1 MTLQSSGSISMSDI
15 RSEIGTSGAISMSDL
30 YRVNSSSEFPT
41 TKELTNAISSVSDSG
56 YGQSGYSERYNV
68 GNLNTSNAGYGYY
81 SSGTPFPY
89 QYGYLINNQGASS
102 SIINSGAS
110 GLFSGGALSFTADN
124 IMYMGASGR
133 SGQAV
138 NTWEHDITFA
148 RAGTYYVWG
157 YSYFAAGA
165 TIAISGANSGNISAT
180 SMTNSG
186 YRLDSTI
193 GVSANQTVSIDI
205 TSGGERIFF
214 GFSISTSNSTHL
226 DKTITVNSG
235 VPSSGTISFSDLYG
249 AEG

>member
-1 MTLQSSGSISMSDI
+1 MTLQSSGSISMSEI

-30 YRVNSSSEFPT
+30 YRVNTSSEFPT
-41 TKELTNAISSVSDSG
+41 TKEITDAISSVSDSG

-68 GNLNTSNAGYGYY
+68 GNLNTSNAGTGYY
-81 SSGTPFPY
+81 GGVFPY

-102 SIINSGAS
+102 NIINSGAS
-110 GLFSGGALSFTADN
+110 GIFSGGALSFTADN

-138 NTWEHDITFA
+138 ITYEHDITFA

-157 YSYFAAGA
+157 YSLGYGA

-180 SMTNSG
+180 SMTNAG

-214 GFSISTSNSTHL
+214 GFSISTSNSTSL

>member
-1 MTLQSSGSISMSDI
+1 
-15 RSEIGTSGAISMSDL
+15 
-30 YRVNSSSEFPT
+30 
-41 TKELTNAISSVSDSG
+41 
-56 YGQSGYSERYNV
+56 
-68 GNLNTSNAGYGYY
+68 
-81 SSGTPFPY
+81 
-89 QYGYLINNQGASS
+89 
-102 SIINSGAS
+102 
-110 GLFSGGALSFTADN
+110 
-124 IMYMGASGR
+124 MYMGASGR

-193 GVSANQTVSIDI
+193 GVSASQTVSIDI

-214 GFSISTSNSTHL
+214 GFVAQEIKETYPHMVFENNDGMYSLDYTQFIPISIKNLQDQAKSITKLQNRIKTMKEKLKKLKHFTDLEYLPLSAFST
-226 DKTITVNSG
+226 DKS
-235 VPSSGTISFSDLYG
+235 
-249 AEG
+249 E

>member
-1 MTLQSSGSISMSDI
+1 MALQSSGAISMSEI

-68 GNLNTSNAGYGYY
+68 GNLNTSNAGTGYY
-81 SSGTPFPY
+81 GGVFPY

-102 SIINSGAS
+102 NIINSGAS

-226 DKTITVNSG
+226 DKTISANTG

-249 AEG
+249 ASA